1 MLLTW
6 EEGRLARAEVQH
18 LVAVHEA
25 EIVPLILRHERLHY
39 QLVEPPGFRRLEA
52 SGCPLVPRK
61 GDPGQGGNEDD
72 EVKGPILVQADPEY
86 TAVVVGGQTLQLQP
100 LSQLGVC
107 DAAVTK
113 PDTHL
118 VLPALDPKAAEP
130 QSKQKEL
137 CRRPGHLLL
146 GWPSLGMVWRSRDDL
161 SCLSW
166 EAASLFGEDV
176 MSSGP

>member
-25 EIVPLILRHERLHY
+25 EIVPLILRPERLHY
-39 QLVEPPGFRRLEA
+39 QLVEPPGFRRLKV

-61 GDPGQGGNEDD
+61 GGPRQGGNEDD

-86 TAVVVGGQTLQLQP
+86 TTVVVGGQTLQLQP
-100 LSQLGVC
+100 LSQPGVC

-113 PDTHL
+113 PGRHL
-118 VLPALDPKAAEP
+118 VLLALDPKAA
-130 QSKQKEL
+130 
-137 CRRPGHLLL
+137 CRREILL
-146 GWPSLGMVWRSRDDL
+146 GTTWEEPCRLQANLVLCPWGVRSNAKDD
-161 SCLSW
+161 C
-166 EAASLFGEDV
+166 AV
-176 MSSGP
+176 